1 MFSVT
6 GRPDGGFGQGRT
18 GVTFKR
24 AILLPITISSF
35 NRSYET
41 ADVKVEVSHGG
52 GLDGS
57 ISYAY
62 FRPASQQKGKPPV
75 EEASTGP

>member
-1 MFSVT
+1 LCVSL
-6 GRPDGGFGQGRT
+6 PEKDIGQGRT

-35 NRSYET
+35 NRRYGN
-41 ADVKVEVSHGG
+41 ADVKVEVSNGG
-52 GLDGS
+52 DLDGS

-62 FRPASQQKGKPPV
+62 FQPLSEQKGKPPTK
-75 EEASTGP
+75 EGSTRP